1 MEQITRN
8 NSTPVNIILLKQN
21 IKEINIYL
29 PAHWMSSTT
38 AARASAKIGFWKKD
52 VAVKDK
58 NVKSLKKKTTTNRK
72 AVAARAASD
81 H

>member
-1 MEQITRN
+1 
-8 NSTPVNIILLKQN
+8 
-21 IKEINIYL
+21 
-29 PAHWMSSTT
+29 MSSTT

-58 NVKSLKKKTTTNRK
+58 NVKSLKKKKTTNRK